1 MLSMKRFIFICSFAF
16 CFSIFTFGQS
26 SKASDVSVKPASTP
40 ESSLIV
46 EGKNKKR
53 KERNRAKKGISSSTN
68 LPSLST
74 IGNALPVKPD
84 NRLRME
90 VDQIKTAAFWV
101 DRFVGDALAKA
112 GQKPNPPSDD
122 FVFLRRIYLDAV
134 GRIPTDDES
143 SSFLKDRDSEKRR
156 KLIDELL
163 LSDGYRSHLFNWL
176 ADLLRH
182 KNSLKRTNYSLYERW
197 LKDQI
202 AKNRPWDELVYD
214 LLSAE
219 GSIASSG
226 PTGYLLRDPGMP
238 LDNLSNTLNIF
249 LGANVA
255 CAQCHDHPLAEWTQR
270 EFYELAAFFGATD
283 VSDRD
288 PRKVGNKL
296 KTNEISKQDVIK
308 AVAPN
313 MARVHTMGSQTLKF
327 PHDYAYDDVKP
338 GSPVEPL
345 LFVWESGDEKGPAY
359 DVNLKNPKTLRA
371 SFAQW
376 LTHEKNPRFAATI
389 ANRLW
394 ARLFG
399 LGVKEPLDDLDD
411 LSDSSN
417 PVLLELLGRVMVKA
431 DFDLREFQRVIFNS
445 KTYQARSS
453 VTPPIGEL
461 DDYLFPGPL
470 LRRMTAEQAWDS
482 ILALVVGEKVDSY
495 KIDRSHRVA
504 RYDFP
509 YDKMSPENVSKV
521 VLAMKKSGHLDKD
534 VGNRLSEKDYVEG
547 KRPPKIGSEFL
558 LRASEMNQP
567 ARDDHF
573 LRMFGQSSRELIN
586 DSSLEGSIPQTLML
600 MNGDVQFML
609 SDRQSRLSI
618 KLKKSGGFDPAVQF
632 LFMSFFGRPP
642 SPDELTAI
650 REALQQGMEKEDLTW
665 ALFNSAEFLFV
676 Q

>member
-1 MLSMKRFIFICSFAF
+1 MKIC
-16 CFSIFTFGQS
+16 CFLLMALLFSTSGHVSASLWAAEAPVKGSARKAKKEKKQPRPGRNQGQ
-26 SKASDVSVKPASTP
+26 VKPSP
-40 ESSLIV
+40 V
-46 EGKNKKR
+46 GV
-53 KERNRAKKGISSSTN
+53 
-68 LPSLST
+68 P
-74 IGNALPVKPD
+74 ALPKIANAPPVRPD
-84 NRLRME
+84 GKLRME
-90 VDQIKTAAFWV
+90 VDQIKTAALWV
-101 DRFVGDALAKA
+101 DRYVGDALIKA
-112 GQKPNPPSDD
+112 GQQPNPPSDD
-122 FVFLRRIYLDAV
+122 FVFLRRIYLDAA
-134 GRIPTDDES
+134 GRIPTDDEAS
-143 SSFLKDRDSEKRR
+143 TFLKNKDPEKRR
-156 KLIDELL
+156 KLIDKLL

-182 KNSLKRTNYSLYERW
+182 KQSIKRTNYSHYERW

-202 AKNRPWDELVYD
+202 ATNRPWDEMVYD
-214 LLSAE
+214 MLSAE

-238 LDNLSNTLNIF
+238 LDNLSNTLNVF

-255 CAQCHDHPLAEWTQR
+255 CAQCHDHPLADWTQR

-288 PRKVGNKL
+288 PRKVGNRIKDDRL
-296 KTNEISKQDVIK
+296 SKQDVIK

-313 MARVHTMGSQTLKF
+313 MARVHTKGSQTLKF

-338 GSPVEPL
+338 GSPVDPL

-359 DVNLKNPKTLRA
+359 DVNLKNPKNLRA

-394 ARLFG
+394 QRAFG

-411 LSDSSN
+411 LSKSSN
-417 PVLLELLGRVMVKA
+417 PALLALLGQIMVKA
-431 DFDLREFQRVIFNS
+431 DFDLREFHRVLFNS
-445 KTYQARSS
+445 KAYQAKAS
-453 VTPPIGEL
+453 VSPPIGEL
-461 DDYLFPGPL
+461 EDYLFPGPL

-482 ILALVVGEKVDSY
+482 ILALVVGEKMDSY
-495 KIDRSHRVA
+495 KIDRSHRVT

-534 VGNRLSEKDYVEG
+534 VGSRLNEKDYVGG
-547 KRPPKIGSEFL
+547 KRPLKIGGEFL

-573 LRMFGQSSRELIN
+573 LRMFGQSSRELVN
-586 DSSLEGSIPQTLML
+586 DSSSEGSIPQTLML
-600 MNGDVQFML
+600 MNGDIQFML
-609 SDRQSRLSI
+609 SDKQSRLSI

-642 SPDELTAI
+642 SPDELAAI
-650 REALQQGMEKEDLTW
+650 REALQQGMKKEDLTW
-665 ALFNSAEFLFV
+665 ALFNSTEFLFV

>member
-1 MLSMKRFIFICSFAF
+1 MNLVKLLFLAVAFLFVLLNPVLSEAAEK
-16 CFSIFTFGQS
+16 
-26 SKASDVSVKPASTP
+26 SKKGSAQ
-40 ESSLIV
+40 E
-46 EGKNKKR
+46 
-53 KERNRAKKGISSSTN
+53 AKKSKKGKKQRSQPNRNAQARPSTQTD
-68 LPSLST
+68 PSLPA
-74 IGNALPVKPD
+74 IRNAPPVRPD
-84 NRLRME
+84 GKLRME
-90 VDQIKTAAFWV
+90 VSQIKTAALWV

-112 GQKPNPPSDD
+112 GQKPNLPSDD
-122 FVFLRRIYLDAV
+122 FVFLRRIYLDAG
-134 GRIPTDDES
+134 GRIPTDDEAA
-143 SSFLKDRDSEKRR
+143 SFLKDKDPEKRR
-156 KLIDELL
+156 KLIDKLL

-182 KNSLKRTNYSLYERW
+182 KQSIKRTNYSHYERW

-202 AKNRPWDELVYD
+202 ARNRPWDELVYD

-226 PTGYLLRDPGMP
+226 PAGYLLRDPGMP
-238 LDNLSNTLNIF
+238 LDNLSNTLNVF

-255 CAQCHDHPLAEWTQR
+255 CAQCHDHPLADWTQR

-288 PRKVGNKL
+288 PRKVGNRL
-296 KTNEISKQDVIK
+296 GTGGLSKQDVIK

-313 MARVHTMGSQTLKF
+313 MARVHTKGSQTLKF

-338 GSPVEPL
+338 GSPVKPL

-371 SFAQW
+371 SFAKW
-376 LTHEKNPRFAATI
+376 LTHDKNPRFAATI

-394 ARLFG
+394 KRSFG

-411 LSDSSN
+411 LSKSSN
-417 PVLLELLGRVMVKA
+417 PALLQLLGQVMVKA
-431 DFDLREFQRVIFNS
+431 DFDLREFQRVLFNS
-445 KTYQARSS
+445 KAYQAKAS
-453 VTPPIGEL
+453 VSPPIGEL

-482 ILALVVGEKVDSY
+482 ILTLIVGERLDSY
-495 KIDRSHRVA
+495 KIDRSHRVT

-509 YDKMSPENVSKV
+509 YDKMSPENVSKM

-534 VGNRLSEKDYVEG
+534 VGSRLNEKDYVKG
-547 KRPPKIGSEFL
+547 KRPPKIGREFL

-586 DSSLEGSIPQTLML
+586 DSSSEGSIPQTLML
-600 MNGDVQFML
+600 MNGDIQFML
-609 SDRQSRLSI
+609 SDKQSRLSI

-642 SPDELTAI
+642 SPDELAAI
-650 REALQQGMEKEDLTW
+650 REALQQGMKKEDLTW
-665 ALFNSAEFLFV
+665 ALFNSTEFLFV

>member
-1 MLSMKRFIFICSFAF
+1 MNLVKLFCLSVAFFFALLNPVL
-16 CFSIFTFGQS
+16 SEAAEK
-26 SKASDVSVKPASTP
+26 SKKGSAQ
-40 ESSLIV
+40 E
-46 EGKNKKR
+46 
-53 KERNRAKKGISSSTN
+53 AKKSKKGKKQRSQANRNAQTRPSTQT
-68 LPSLST
+68 LPSLPA
-74 IGNALPVKPD
+74 IRNAPPVRPD
-84 NRLRME
+84 GKLRME
-90 VDQIKTAAFWV
+90 VSQIKTAALWV

-112 GQKPNPPSDD
+112 GQKPNLPSDD
-122 FVFLRRIYLDAV
+122 FVFLRRIYLDAA
-134 GRIPTDDES
+134 GRIPTDDEA
-143 SSFLKDRDSEKRR
+143 SSFLKSKDPEKRR

-182 KNSLKRTNYSLYERW
+182 KQSIKRTNYSHYERW

-202 AKNRPWDELVYD
+202 AKNRPWDQLVYD

-219 GSIASSG
+219 GTIASSG
-226 PTGYLLRDPGMP
+226 PAGYLLRDPGMP
-238 LDNLSNTLNIF
+238 LDNLSNTLNVF

-255 CAQCHDHPLAEWTQR
+255 CAQCHDHPLADWTQR

-288 PRKVGNKL
+288 PRKVGNRL
-296 KTNEISKQDVIK
+296 GNGPLTKQDVIK

-313 MARVHTMGSQTLKF
+313 MARVHTKGAQTLKF

-359 DVNLKNPKTLRA
+359 AVNLKNPKTLRS

-394 ARLFG
+394 ARAFG

-411 LSDSSN
+411 LSKSSN
-417 PVLLELLGRVMVKA
+417 PALLQLLGQVMVKA
-431 DFDLREFQRVIFNS
+431 DFDLREFQRVLFNS
-445 KTYQARSS
+445 KAYQAKASAS
-453 VTPPIGEL
+453 PPIGEL

-482 ILALVVGEKVDSY
+482 ILSLVVGEKLDFS
-495 KIDRSHRVA
+495 KIDRSHRVT

-509 YDKMSPENVSKV
+509 YDKMSPENVSKM

-534 VGNRLSEKDYVEG
+534 VGNRLNEKDYVEG
-547 KRPPKIGSEFL
+547 KRPPKIGKDFL
-558 LRASEMNQP
+558 LRASEMSQP

-573 LRMFGQSSRELIN
+573 LRMFGQSSRELVN
-586 DSSLEGSIPQTLML
+586 DSSSEGSIPQTLML
-600 MNGDVQFML
+600 MNGDIQFML
-609 SDRQSRLSI
+609 SDKQSRLSI

-642 SPDELTAI
+642 SPDELAAI
-650 REALQQGMEKEDLTW
+650 REALQQGMKKEDLTW
-665 ALFNSAEFLFV
+665 ALFNSTEFLFV

>member
-1 MLSMKRFIFICSFAF
+1 MKIFSFLLMVLLA
-16 CFSIFTFGQS
+16 I
-26 SKASDVSVKPASTP
+26 VSEVSFVALCATEAKP
-40 ESSLIV
+40 
-46 EGKNKKR
+46 
-53 KERNRAKKGISSSTN
+53 RNAKKEKKQARLDRKQGETKTSS
-68 LPSLST
+68 
-74 IGNALPVKPD
+74 IGMPAIPKIANAPPIRPD
-84 NRLRME
+84 GKLRME
-90 VDQIKTAAFWV
+90 VDQIKTAALWV
-101 DRFVGDALAKA
+101 DRYVGDALHKA

-134 GRIPTDDES
+134 GRIPTDVEAS
-143 SSFLKDRDSEKRR
+143 TFLKDKDPEKRR
-156 KLIDELL
+156 KLIDQLL

-182 KNSLKRTNYSLYERW
+182 KQSIKRTNYSHYERW

-202 AKNRPWDELVYD
+202 AVNRPWDEMVYD
-214 LLSAE
+214 MLSAE
-219 GSIASSG
+219 GTIAGSG

-238 LDNLSNTLNIF
+238 LDNLSNTLNVF

-255 CAQCHDHPLAEWTQR
+255 CAQCHDHPLADWTQR

-288 PRKVGNKL
+288 PRKVGNRL
-296 KTNEISKQDVIK
+296 KNADLSKQDVIK

-313 MARVHTMGSQTLKF
+313 MARVHTKSTQSLKF
-327 PHDYAYDDVKP
+327 PDDYAYDDVKP

-359 DVNLKNPKTLRA
+359 QVDHKNAKTLRA
-371 SFAQW
+371 SFAKW
-376 LTHEKNPRFAATI
+376 LTHEKNPRFPVAI

-394 ARLFG
+394 QRAFG

-411 LSDSSN
+411 LSKSSN
-417 PVLLELLGRVMVKA
+417 PALLALLGQIMIKS
-431 DFDLREFQRVIFNS
+431 DFDLREFQRVLFNT
-445 KTYQARSS
+445 KAYQARSS
-453 VTPPIGEL
+453 VSPPIGEL

-482 ILALVVGEKVDSY
+482 ILALVLGEKLDLY
-495 KIDRSHRVA
+495 KIDRSHRVT

-521 VLAMKKSGHLDKD
+521 VLSMKKSGHLDKD
-534 VGNRLSEKDYVEG
+534 LGNRLNANDFVGG
-547 KRPPKIGSEFL
+547 KRPPQIEGEFL

-573 LRMFGQSSRELIN
+573 LRMFGQSSREIVN
-586 DSSLEGSIPQTLML
+586 DSSREGSIPQTLML
-600 MNGDVQFML
+600 MNGEVQFML
-609 SDRQSRLSI
+609 SDRQSRLTK
-618 KLKKSGGFDPAVQF
+618 KLRESGGFEPAVQF
-632 LFMSFFGRPP
+632 LFLSFFGRPP
-642 SPDELTAI
+642 SPDERAAI
-650 REALQQGMEKEDLTW
+650 KDALEQGMKKDDLTW
-665 ALFNSAEFLFV
+665 ALFNSTEFLFV

>member
-1 MLSMKRFIFICSFAF
+1 MKTCCFLIPLLSVAVFMVGSPV
-16 CFSIFTFGQS
+16 
-26 SKASDVSVKPASTP
+26 ASASVDSPGLPVRKD
-40 ESSLIV
+40 
-46 EGKNKKR
+46 KKV
-53 KERNRAKKGISSSTN
+53 KKQNRADGKKGKDQ
-68 LPSLST
+68 PSLAKLPPLPE
-74 IGNALPVKPD
+74 IRNAPPVRAD
-84 NRLRME
+84 GRLRME
-90 VDQIKTAAFWV
+90 VGQIQAAALWV

-112 GQKPNPPSDD
+112 GRKPNLPADD
-122 FVFLRRIYLDAV
+122 FVFLRRIYLDAA
-134 GRIPTDDES
+134 GRIPTDDEAS
-143 SSFLKDRDSEKRR
+143 NFLKDKDPEKRR
-156 KLIDELL
+156 KLIDRLL

-182 KNSLKRTNYSLYERW
+182 KQSIKRTNYSYYERW

-202 AKNRPWDELVYD
+202 AKNRPWDEMVYD
-214 LLSAE
+214 MLSAE

-226 PTGYLLRDPGMP
+226 PAGYLLRDPGMP
-238 LDNLSNTLNIF
+238 LDNLSNTLNVF

-255 CAQCHDHPLAEWTQR
+255 CAQCHDHPLADWTQR

-288 PRKVGNKL
+288 PRKVGNRL
-296 KTNEISKQDVIK
+296 KSEEISKQDVIK

-313 MARVHTMGSQTLKF
+313 MARVHTKGAQTLKF
-327 PHDYAYDDVKP
+327 PSDYAYDDVKP

-359 DVNLKNPKTLRA
+359 QVNHKNPRTLRS
-371 SFAQW
+371 SFAKW

-394 ARLFG
+394 QRAFG

-411 LSDSSN
+411 LSKSSN
-417 PVLLELLGRVMVKA
+417 PALLQLLGQIMVKA
-431 DFDLREFQRVIFNS
+431 DFDLREFQRVLFNS
-445 KTYQARSS
+445 KAYQAKAS
-453 VTPPIGEL
+453 VSPPIGEL

-482 ILALVVGEKVDSY
+482 ILALVVGEKIDSY
-495 KIDRSHRVA
+495 KIDRSHRVT

-509 YDKMSPENVSKV
+509 YEKMSPENVSKV

-534 VGNRLSEKDYVEG
+534 VGSRLNEKDYVQG
-547 KRPPKIGSEFL
+547 KRPPKIGREFL
-558 LRASEMNQP
+558 LRASEMSQP

-573 LRMFGQSSRELIN
+573 LRMFGQSSRELVN
-586 DSSLEGSIPQTLML
+586 DSSSEGSIPQSLML
-600 MNGDVQFML
+600 MNGDIQFIL
-609 SDRQSRLSI
+609 SDKQSRLSV

-642 SPDELTAI
+642 SPDELAAI
-650 REALQQGMEKEDLTW
+650 REALQKGMKKEDLTW
-665 ALFNSAEFLFV
+665 ALFNSTEFLFV

>member
-1 MLSMKRFIFICSFAF
+1 MKLFCLSVAFFFALLNPVL
-16 CFSIFTFGQS
+16 SEAAEK
-26 SKASDVSVKPASTP
+26 SKKGPAQEVKKSKKGKKQRSQANRNAQTRASTQ
-40 ESSLIV
+40 
-46 EGKNKKR
+46 
-53 KERNRAKKGISSSTN
+53 T
-68 LPSLST
+68 LPSLPA
-74 IGNALPVKPD
+74 IRNAPPVRPD
-84 NRLRME
+84 GKLRME
-90 VDQIKTAAFWV
+90 VSQIKTAALWV
-101 DRFVGDALAKA
+101 DRFVGEALAKA
-112 GQKPNPPSDD
+112 GQKANLPSDD
-122 FVFLRRIYLDAV
+122 FVFLRRIYLDAA
-134 GRIPTDDES
+134 GRIPTDDEA
-143 SSFLKDRDSEKRR
+143 SSFLKSKDPEKRR

-182 KNSLKRTNYSLYERW
+182 KQSIKRTNYSHYERW

-219 GSIASSG
+219 GTIASSG
-226 PTGYLLRDPGMP
+226 PAGYLLRDPGMP
-238 LDNLSNTLNIF
+238 LDNLSNTLNVF

-255 CAQCHDHPLAEWTQR
+255 CAQCHDHPLADWTQR

-288 PRKVGNKL
+288 PRKVGNRL
-296 KTNEISKQDVIK
+296 GNGPLSKQDVIK

-313 MARVHTMGSQTLKF
+313 MARVHTKGAQTLKF

-359 DVNLKNPKTLRA
+359 AVNLKNPKTLRS

-394 ARLFG
+394 ARAFG

-411 LSDSSN
+411 LSKSSN
-417 PVLLELLGRVMVKA
+417 PALLQLLGQVMVKA
-431 DFDLREFQRVIFNS
+431 DFDLREFQRVLFNS
-445 KTYQARSS
+445 KAYQAKASAS
-453 VTPPIGEL
+453 PPIGEL

-482 ILALVVGEKVDSY
+482 ILSLVVGEKLDFS
-495 KIDRSHRVA
+495 KIDRSHRVT

-509 YDKMSPENVSKV
+509 YDKMSPENVSQM

-534 VGNRLSEKDYVEG
+534 VGNRLNEKDYVEG
-547 KRPPKIGSEFL
+547 KRPPKIGKDFL

-573 LRMFGQSSRELIN
+573 LRMFGQSSRELVN
-586 DSSLEGSIPQTLML
+586 DSSSEGSIPQTLML
-600 MNGDVQFML
+600 MNGDIQFML
-609 SDRQSRLSI
+609 TDKQSRLSI

-642 SPDELTAI
+642 SPDEFAAI
-650 REALQQGMEKEDLTW
+650 REALQQGMKKEDLTW
-665 ALFNSAEFLFV
+665 ALFNSTEFLFV